1 MISEQEA
8 AVVVA
13 ARSGDQRARDEL
25 VAGYL
30 PLVYNIVGRAL
41 NGHADVDD
49 VVQESLLRMLDGL
62 GSLRDPAAFRSW
74 LVAVTMNEVRRYWQ
88 GHRRAP
94 VDGGLQDAYDVADP
108 GADFVDLTIVRLGLS
123 GQRKEVTEATR
134 WLETDD
140 RALLSLWWLEAAGVL
155 TRGEVASALDLS
167 AEHAAVRVQRMKG
180 QLETARVVVRALAG
194 TRRCGELSGLT
205 LAWDGVP
212 SALWRKRIA
221 RHARTCGAC
230 AGHWS
235 GLIPAEGLLVGLALV
250 PVAAT
255 TAGLLAA
262 LHGQRPGPHHPGPQN
277 PDFQSAAHA
286 TTQPLAQAGTEPG
299 AQPVPDAP
307 RASHRA
313 HAAGRRR
320 APASRRDLRDQRA
333 RRRRRAGAVIA
344 ALAIVTALGGAY
356 HFVTDSGD
364 DASRSVADAP
374 ATTTDAAADG
384 IGTQPLPPTPSASK
398 SPQTHSSSPA
408 PRPSKH
414 SAAPAKPSPR
424 PAPPKPAPST
434 KRATPSAADTGTPAA
449 VQQVLDLVNSER
461 SKAGCSALTSN
472 SKLYDAALKHSENM
486 AAQNFFDH
494 TDPSGAGP
502 GERITA
508 AGYQWS
514 AYGENIARGQAD
526 AAAVMD
532 SWMNSPGHRANILN
546 CGFKEIGIGVHYGSG
561 GPWWTQDFGTR
572 G

>member
-1 MISEQEA
+1 MISEQVA

-13 ARSGDQRARDEL
+13 ARAGDQRARDEL

-62 GSLRDPAAFRSW
+62 GALRDPEAFRSW
-74 LVAVTMNEVRRYWQ
+74 LVAVTMNEIRRYWQ
-88 GHRRAP
+88 GHRRTP

-108 GADFVDLTIVRLGLS
+108 GADFVDLTIVQLRLS

-167 AEHAAVRVQRMKG
+167 PEHAAVRIQRMKG

-194 TRRCGELSGLT
+194 IERCGELSGLA
-205 LAWDGVP
+205 LSWDGLP

-221 RHARTCGAC
+221 RHARTCAVC
-230 AGHWS
+230 SGHWS

-250 PVAAT
+250 PAMA

-262 LHGQRPGPHHPGPQN
+262 LHGQT
-277 PDFQSAAHA
+277 PDLQTAAHA
-286 TTQPLAQAGTEPG
+286 TPQPTPQAP
-299 AQPVPDAP
+299 QAP
-307 RASHRA
+307 RAT
-313 HAAGRRR
+313 HAAHKRRG
-320 APASRRDLRDQRA
+320 PASRRDRRDQRA
-333 RRRRRAGAVIA
+333 RRRRRAAAVIA
-344 ALAIVTALGGAY
+344 GVAAVAALGGAF
-356 HFVTDSGD
+356 HFFTDSGT
-364 DASRSVADAP
+364 DASHAVADAP
-374 ATTTDAAADG
+374 ATTTEAAADG
-384 IGTQPLPPTPSASK
+384 VGTKPVPPSPSSSNSLAK
-398 SPQTHSSSPA
+398 ASSSPS
-408 PRPSKH
+408 PSAKH
-414 SAAPAKPSPR
+414 SAPPAKPSSR
-424 PAPPKPAPST
+424 PAPPKPSPST
-434 KRATPSAADTGTPAA
+434 KRAAPSTDSGQPAA
-449 VQQVLDLVNSER
+449 VQDVLALVNSER

-472 SKLYDAALKHSENM
+472 PKLYDAALKHSENM

-508 AGYQWS
+508 AGYKWS
-514 AYGENIARGQAD
+514 TYGENIARGRPTPPP
-526 AAAVMD
+526 
-532 SWMNSPGHRANILN
+532 SWTPGCTA
-546 CGFKEIGIGVHYGSG
+546 
-561 GPWWTQDFGTR
+561 PGTAPTS
-572 G
+572 

>member
-1 MISEQEA
+1 MISEQIA

-13 ARSGDQRARDEL
+13 ARDGDQRARDEL

-41 NGHADVDD
+41 GGHADVDD

-62 GSLRDPAAFRSW
+62 GSLREPAAFRSW
-74 LVAVTMNEVRRYWQ
+74 LVAVTMNEIRRYWQ
-88 GHRRAP
+88 GHRRTP
-94 VDGGLQDAYDVADP
+94 VDGGLQDAHDLADP

-134 WLETDD
+134 WLEPDD

-155 TRGEVASALDLS
+155 SRGEVASALDLS

-194 TRRCGELSGLT
+194 IERCGELYGLA
-205 LAWDGVP
+205 LSWDGVP

-221 RHARTCGAC
+221 RHARTCAVC
-230 AGHWS
+230 SGHWS

-250 PVAAT
+250 PVGAA
-255 TAGLLAA
+255 TAGLLAVLGGRAPA
-262 LHGQRPGPHHPGPQN
+262 LETT
-277 PDFQSAAHA
+277 AHA
-286 TTQPLAQAGTEPG
+286 TAATQPS
-299 AQPVPDAP
+299 P
-307 RASHRA
+307 RAAHGA

-320 APASRRDLRDQRA
+320 APASRRDRRDRRA
-333 RRRRRAGAVIA
+333 RRRRRAAAVIA
-344 ALAIVTALGGAY
+344 GLAAVAALGGAY
-356 HFVTDSGD
+356 RFVTDPGQDS
-364 DASRSVADAP
+364 SRTVADAP
-374 ATTTDAAADG
+374 LTTTDAASADG
-384 IGTQPLPPTPSASK
+384 ISTGPLSPSPSASNSPSKASSSPSPSAPVKHSSPPPASK
-398 SPQTHSSSPA
+398 SPTH
-408 PRPSKH
+408 
-414 SAAPAKPSPR
+414 AAPPR
-424 PAPPKPAPST
+424 PAPST
-434 KRATPSAADTGTPAA
+434 KRAPAGPDDGTPAA

-461 SKAGCSALTSN
+461 GKAGCSALTSN
-472 SKLYDAALKHSENM
+472 PKLYDAALKHSQNM

-514 AYGENIARGQAD
+514 SYGENIARGQAD

-532 SWMNSPGHRANILN
+532 SWMHSPGHRANILN
-546 CGFKEIGIGVHYGSG
+546 CGYKEIGIGVHYGSG

-572 G
+572 S

>member
-1 MISEQEA
+1 MISEQVA

-13 ARSGDQRARDEL
+13 ARAGDQRARDEL

-62 GSLRDPAAFRSW
+62 GSLRDPEAFRSW
-74 LVAVTMNEVRRYWQ
+74 LVAVTMNEIRRYWQ
-88 GHRRAP
+88 GHRRTP

-108 GADFVDLTIVRLGLS
+108 GADFVDLTIVQLGLS

-155 TRGEVASALDLS
+155 TRGEVAAALDLS
-167 AEHAAVRVQRMKG
+167 PEHAAVRIQRMKG

-194 TRRCGELSGLT
+194 IERCGELSGLA
-205 LAWDGVP
+205 LSWDGLP

-221 RHARTCGAC
+221 RHARTCAVC
-230 AGHWS
+230 SGHWS

-250 PVAAT
+250 PAIA

-262 LHGQRPGPHHPGPQN
+262 LHGQT
-277 PDFQSAAHA
+277 PDLQTVAHA
-286 TTQPLAQAGTEPG
+286 TTQPTPQAPQ
-299 AQPVPDAP
+299 APQAP
-307 RASHRA
+307 RAT
-313 HAAGRRR
+313 HAAHKRRG
-320 APASRRDLRDQRA
+320 PTSRRDRRDQRA
-333 RRRRRAGAVIA
+333 RRRRRAAAVIA
-344 ALAIVTALGGAY
+344 GVAAVAALGGA
-356 HFVTDSGD
+356 FRFFTDSGT
-364 DASRSVADAP
+364 DASHAVADAP
-374 ATTTDAAADG
+374 ATTTEAAADG
-384 IGTQPLPPTPSASK
+384 VATKPVPPSPSASNSLTK
-398 SPQTHSSSPA
+398 PGSSPS
-408 PRPSKH
+408 PSAKH
-414 SAAPAKPSPR
+414 SAPPAKPSSR
-424 PAPPKPAPST
+424 PAPPKPSPST
-434 KRATPSAADTGTPAA
+434 KRAAPSTDSGQPAA
-449 VQQVLDLVNSER
+449 VQDVLALVNTER

-472 SKLYDAALKHSENM
+472 PKLYDAALKHSENM

-508 AGYQWS
+508 AGYKWS
-514 AYGENIARGQAD
+514 TYGENIARGQAD

-532 SWMNSPGHRANILN
+532 SWMHSPGHRANILN
-546 CGFKEIGIGVHYGSG
+546 CAFKEIGIGVHYGSG
-561 GPWWTQDFGTR
+561 GPWWTQDFGTQ

>member
-1 MISEQEA
+1 MISEQVA

-13 ARSGDQRARDEL
+13 ARAGDQRARDEL

-62 GSLRDPAAFRSW
+62 GALRDPEAFRSW
-74 LVAVTMNEVRRYWQ
+74 LVAVTMNEIRRYWQ
-88 GHRRAP
+88 GHRRTP

-108 GADFVDLTIVRLGLS
+108 GADFVDLTIVQLGLS

-155 TRGEVASALDLS
+155 TRGEVAAALDLS
-167 AEHAAVRVQRMKG
+167 PEHAAVRIQRMKG

-194 TRRCGELSGLT
+194 IERCGELSGLA
-205 LAWDGVP
+205 LSWDGLP

-221 RHARTCGAC
+221 RHARTCAVC
-230 AGHWS
+230 SGHWS

-250 PVAAT
+250 PAMA

-262 LHGQRPGPHHPGPQN
+262 LHGQT
-277 PDFQSAAHA
+277 PDLQTAAHA
-286 TTQPLAQAGTEPG
+286 TTQPTPQAP
-299 AQPVPDAP
+299 QAP
-307 RASHRA
+307 RAT
-313 HAAGRRR
+313 HAAHKRRG
-320 APASRRDLRDQRA
+320 PTSRRDRRDQRA
-333 RRRRRAGAVIA
+333 RRRRRAAAVIA
-344 ALAIVTALGGAY
+344 GVAAVAALGGA
-356 HFVTDSGD
+356 FRFFTDSGT
-364 DASRSVADAP
+364 DASHAVADAP
-374 ATTTDAAADG
+374 ATTTEAAADG
-384 IGTQPLPPTPSASK
+384 VGTKPVPPSPSASNSLAKPSSSPTPSTK
-398 SPQTHSSSPA
+398 RPA
-408 PRPSKH
+408 P
-414 SAAPAKPSPR
+414 PAKPSSR
-424 PAPPKPAPST
+424 PAPPKPSPST
-434 KRATPSAADTGTPAA
+434 KRAAPSTDSGQPAA
-449 VQQVLDLVNSER
+449 VQDVLSLVNSER

-472 SKLYDAALKHSENM
+472 PKLYDAALKHSENM

-508 AGYQWS
+508 AGYKWS
-514 AYGENIARGQAD
+514 TYGENIARGQAD

-532 SWMNSPGHRANILN
+532 SWMHSPGHRANILN
-546 CGFKEIGIGVHYGSG
+546 CAFKEIGIGVHYGSG
-561 GPWWTQDFGTR
+561 GPWWTQDFGTQS
-572 G
+572 

>member
-1 MISEQEA
+1 MISEQIA

-13 ARSGDQRARDEL
+13 ARDGDQRARDEL

-41 NGHADVDD
+41 GGHADVDD

-62 GSLRDPAAFRSW
+62 GSLREPAAFRSW
-74 LVAVTMNEVRRYWQ
+74 LVAVTMNEIRRYWQ
-88 GHRRAP
+88 GHRRTP
-94 VDGGLQDAYDVADP
+94 VDAGLQDAHDLADP

-134 WLETDD
+134 WLEPDD

-155 TRGEVASALDLS
+155 TRGEVATALDLS

-194 TRRCGELSGLT
+194 IGRCGELYGLA
-205 LAWDGVP
+205 LSWDGVP

-221 RHARTCGAC
+221 RHARPC
-230 AGHWS
+230 AVCSGHWS

-250 PVAAT
+250 PVGAA
-255 TAGLLAA
+255 TAGLLAVLGGRAPA
-262 LHGQRPGPHHPGPQN
+262 LETV
-277 PDFQSAAHA
+277 AHA
-286 TTQPLAQAGTEPG
+286 TTAATRP
-299 AQPVPDAP
+299 AP
-307 RASHRA
+307 RAPHGA

-320 APASRRDLRDQRA
+320 APTSRRDRRDQRA
-333 RRRRRAGAVIA
+333 RRRRRAAAVIA
-344 ALAIVTALGGAY
+344 GLAAVAALGGAY
-356 HFVTDSGD
+356 RFVSTPGQDTAG
-364 DASRSVADAP
+364 SVADAP
-374 ATTTDAAADG
+374 LTTTDAASADG
-384 IGTQPLPPTPSASK
+384 IGTGPLPPSPSASN
-398 SPQTHSSSPA
+398 SPTKASSSPS
-408 PRPSKH
+408 PSTPVKH
-414 SAAPAKPSPR
+414 SSPPAAKPSAHPVPPR
-424 PAPPKPAPST
+424 PVPST
-434 KRATPSAADTGTPAA
+434 KRATADADHGTPAA

-461 SKAGCSALTSN
+461 GKAGCSALTSN
-472 SKLYDAALKHSENM
+472 PKLYDAALKHSENM

-561 GPWWTQDFGTR
+561 GPWWTQDFGAR

>member
-1 MISEQEA
+1 MISEQVA

-13 ARSGDQRARDEL
+13 ARAGDQRARDEL

-62 GSLRDPAAFRSW
+62 GSLRDPEAFRSW
-74 LVAVTMNEVRRYWQ
+74 LVAVTMNEIRRYWQ
-88 GHRRAP
+88 GHRRTP

-108 GADFVDLTIVRLGLS
+108 GADFVDLTIVQLGLS

-167 AEHAAVRVQRMKG
+167 PEHAAVRIQRMKG

-194 TRRCGELSGLT
+194 IERCGELSGLA
-205 LAWDGVP
+205 LSWDGLP

-221 RHARTCGAC
+221 RHARTCAVC
-230 AGHWS
+230 SGHWS

-250 PVAAT
+250 PAMA

-262 LHGQRPGPHHPGPQN
+262 LHGQT
-277 PDFQSAAHA
+277 PDLQTAAHA
-286 TTQPLAQAGTEPG
+286 TTQPTPQAP
-299 AQPVPDAP
+299 QAP
-307 RASHRA
+307 RGT
-313 HAAGRRR
+313 HAAHKRRG
-320 APASRRDLRDQRA
+320 PASRRDRRDQRA
-333 RRRRRAGAVIA
+333 RRRRRAAAVIA
-344 ALAIVTALGGAY
+344 GVAAVAALGGAF
-356 HFVTDSGD
+356 HFFTDSGT
-364 DASRSVADAP
+364 DASHAVADAP
-374 ATTTDAAADG
+374 ATTTEAAADG
-384 IGTQPLPPTPSASK
+384 VGTKPVPPSPSSSNSLAK
-398 SPQTHSSSPA
+398 ASSSPSPSAKRPA
-408 PRPSKH
+408 P
-414 SAAPAKPSPR
+414 PAKPSSR
-424 PAPPKPAPST
+424 PAPPKPSPST
-434 KRATPSAADTGTPAA
+434 KRAAPSTDSGQPAA
-449 VQQVLDLVNSER
+449 VQDVLALVNSER

-472 SKLYDAALKHSENM
+472 PKLYDAALKHSENM

-508 AGYQWS
+508 AGYKWS
-514 AYGENIARGQAD
+514 TYGENIARGQAD

-532 SWMNSPGHRANILN
+532 SWMHSPGHRANILN
-546 CGFKEIGIGVHYGSG
+546 CAFKEIGIGVHYGSG
-561 GPWWTQDFGTR
+561 GPWWTQDFGTQ

>member
-13 ARSGDQRARDEL
+13 ARAGDQRARDEL
-25 VAGYL
+25 VAGCL

-62 GSLRDPAAFRSW
+62 GSLRDPDAFRSW
-74 LVAVTMNEVRRYWQ
+74 LVAVTMNEIRRYWQ
-88 GHRRAP
+88 GHRRTP

-123 GQRKEVTEATR
+123 GQRREVTEATR
-134 WLETDD
+134 WLEPDD

-194 TRRCGELSGLT
+194 TERCGELSGLT
-205 LAWDGVP
+205 LSWDGVP

-221 RHARTCGAC
+221 RHARTCAVC
-230 AGHWS
+230 SGHWS

-255 TAGLLAA
+255 TAGLLAV
-262 LHGQRPGPHHPGPQN
+262 LHGAAPAL
-277 PDFQSAAHA
+277 QSAAYA
-286 TTQPLAQAGTEPG
+286 TPQPGGSAPQAP
-299 AQPVPDAP
+299 QAP
-307 RASHRA
+307 RATHGA
-313 HAAGRRR
+313 HAAGGRR
-320 APASRRDLRDQRA
+320 APASRRDRRDQRA
-333 RRRRRAGAVIA
+333 RRRRRAAAVIA
-344 ALAIVTALGGAY
+344 ALATVGALGGAY
-356 HFVTDSGD
+356 HFVTDSGED
-364 DASRSVADAP
+364 TSRSVADAP
-374 ATTTDAAADG
+374 ATLTDAAADG
-384 IGTQPLPPTPSASK
+384 IGTTPLLPSPSVSNSPARPSSSPTPSASK
-398 SPQTHSSSPA
+398 RSA
-408 PRPSKH
+408 P
-414 SAAPAKPSPR
+414 PAKPSAR

-434 KRATPSAADTGTPAA
+434 RRATPSATDASTPAA

-472 SKLYDAALKHSENM
+472 PELYDAALKHSENM

-494 TDPSGAGP
+494 TDPSGADP
-502 GERITA
+502 GKRITA

-514 AYGENIARGQAD
+514 TYGENIARGQAD

-532 SWMNSPGHRANILN
+532 SWMHSPGHRANILN
-546 CGFKEIGIGVHYGSG
+546 CAFKEIGIGVHYGSG

-572 G
+572 S

>member
-1 MISEQEA
+1 MISEQIA

-13 ARSGDQRARDEL
+13 ARDGDQRARDEL

-41 NGHADVDD
+41 GGHADVDD

-62 GSLRDPAAFRSW
+62 GSLREPAAFRSW
-74 LVAVTMNEVRRYWQ
+74 LVAVTMNEIRRYWQ
-88 GHRRAP
+88 GHRRTP
-94 VDGGLQDAYDVADP
+94 VDAGLQDAHDLADP

-134 WLETDD
+134 WLEPDD

-155 TRGEVASALDLS
+155 TRGEVATALDLS

-194 TRRCGELSGLT
+194 IGRCGELYGLA
-205 LAWDGVP
+205 LSWDGVP

-221 RHARTCGAC
+221 RHARTCAVC
-230 AGHWS
+230 SGHWS

-250 PVAAT
+250 PVGAA
-255 TAGLLAA
+255 TAGLLAVLGGRAPA
-262 LHGQRPGPHHPGPQN
+262 LETV
-277 PDFQSAAHA
+277 AHA
-286 TTQPLAQAGTEPG
+286 TTAATRP
-299 AQPVPDAP
+299 AP
-307 RASHRA
+307 RAPHGA

-320 APASRRDLRDQRA
+320 APTSRRDRRDQRA
-333 RRRRRAGAVIA
+333 RRRRRAAAVIA
-344 ALAIVTALGGAY
+344 GLAAVAALGGAY
-356 HFVTDSGD
+356 RFVSTPGQDTAG
-364 DASRSVADAP
+364 SVADAP
-374 ATTTDAAADG
+374 LTTTDAASADG
-384 IGTQPLPPTPSASK
+384 IGTGPLPPSPSASN
-398 SPQTHSSSPA
+398 SPTKESSSPS
-408 PRPSKH
+408 PSTPAKH
-414 SAAPAKPSPR
+414 SSPPAAKPSAHPVPPR
-424 PAPPKPAPST
+424 PVPST
-434 KRATPSAADTGTPAA
+434 KRATADADHGTPAA

-461 SKAGCSALTSN
+461 GKAGCSALTSN
-472 SKLYDAALKHSENM
+472 PKLYDAALKHSENM

-561 GPWWTQDFGTR
+561 GPWWTQDFGAR

>member
-1 MISEQEA
+1 M
-8 AVVVA
+8 VVA
-13 ARSGDQRARDEL
+13 ARAGDQRARDEL

-62 GSLRDPAAFRSW
+62 GSLRDPEAFRSW

-88 GHRRAP
+88 GHRRTP
-94 VDGGLQDAYDVADP
+94 VDGGLQDAYDIADP
-108 GADFVDLTIVRLGLS
+108 GADFVDLTIARLGLS

-134 WLETDD
+134 WLEPDD

-155 TRGEVASALDLS
+155 TRGEVAAALELS

-194 TRRCGELSGLT
+194 TERCGELYGLPHS
-205 LAWDGVP
+205 WDGVP
-212 SALWRKRIA
+212 SALLAQAHSPA
-221 RHARTCGAC
+221 RPHMR
-230 AGHWS
+230 
-235 GLIPAEGLLVGLALV
+235 GLLRALERAHTRRG
-250 PVAAT
+250 PARRPRP
-255 TAGLLAA
+255 
-262 LHGQRPGPHHPGPQN
+262 RPGSGGRVRSGRRVARARRPTWRPSPTPPPRPPLPPPRPRASSPHHPR
-277 PDFQSAAHA
+277 
-286 TTQPLAQAGTEPG
+286 
-299 AQPVPDAP
+299 
-307 RASHRA
+307 RARSRK
-313 HAAGRRR
+313 RR
-320 APASRRDLRDQRA
+320 APASRRDRRDQRA
-333 RRRRRAGAVIA
+333 RRRRRTAAVIA
-344 ALAIVTALGGAY
+344 ALAAGHRGRRGVPLLHRLRRRCVARRRRRPRHHHRRGGRRHQY
-356 HFVTDSGD
+356 
-364 DASRSVADAP
+364 
-374 ATTTDAAADG
+374 AAGAAVSLRVQLAAEA
-384 IGTQPLPPTPSASK
+384 GTSPS
-398 SPQTHSSSPA
+398 

-414 SAAPAKPSPR
+414 SAPPAKPSTR

-434 KRATPSAADTGTPAA
+434 KRAAPSADPAEHARRRAAGARHWSTPSGARRVARRSPAIP
-449 VQQVLDLVNSER
+449 
-461 SKAGCSALTSN
+461 
-472 SKLYDAALKHSENM
+472 KLYDAALKHSENM

-514 AYGENIARGQAD
+514 SYGENIARGQAD

-532 SWMNSPGHRANILN
+532 SWMHSAGHRANILN

>member
-1 MISEQEA
+1 MISEQIA

-13 ARSGDQRARDEL
+13 ARDGDQRARDEL

-41 NGHADVDD
+41 GGHADVDD

-62 GSLRDPAAFRSW
+62 GSLREPAAFRSW
-74 LVAVTMNEVRRYWQ
+74 LVAVTMNEIRRYWQ
-88 GHRRAP
+88 GHRRTP
-94 VDGGLQDAYDVADP
+94 VDAGLQDAHDLADP

-134 WLETDD
+134 WLEPDD

-155 TRGEVASALDLS
+155 TRGEVATALDLS

-194 TRRCGELSGLT
+194 IGRCGELYGLA
-205 LAWDGVP
+205 LSWDGVP

-221 RHARTCGAC
+221 RHARTCAVC
-230 AGHWS
+230 SGHWS

-250 PVAAT
+250 PVGAA
-255 TAGLLAA
+255 TAGLLAVLGGRAPA
-262 LHGQRPGPHHPGPQN
+262 LETV
-277 PDFQSAAHA
+277 AHA
-286 TTQPLAQAGTEPG
+286 TTAATR
-299 AQPVPDAP
+299 AAP
-307 RASHRA
+307 RAPHGA

-320 APASRRDLRDQRA
+320 APTSRRDRRDQRA
-333 RRRRRAGAVIA
+333 RRRRRAAAVIA
-344 ALAIVTALGGAY
+344 GLAAVAALGGAY
-356 HFVTDSGD
+356 RFVSTPGQDTAG
-364 DASRSVADAP
+364 SVADAP
-374 ATTTDAAADG
+374 LTTTDAASADG
-384 IGTQPLPPTPSASK
+384 IGTGPLPPSPSASN
-398 SPQTHSSSPA
+398 SPTKASSSPS
-408 PRPSKH
+408 PSTPAKH
-414 SAAPAKPSPR
+414 SSPPAAKPSAHPVPPR
-424 PAPPKPAPST
+424 PVPST
-434 KRATPSAADTGTPAA
+434 KRATADADHGTPAA

-461 SKAGCSALTSN
+461 GKAGCSALTSN
-472 SKLYDAALKHSENM
+472 PKLYDAALKHSENM

-561 GPWWTQDFGTR
+561 GPWWTQDFGAR

>member
-1 MISEQEA
+1 MISEQIA

-13 ARSGDQRARDEL
+13 ARDGDQSARDEL

-62 GSLRDPAAFRSW
+62 GSLRDPEAFRSW
-74 LVAVTMNEVRRYWQ
+74 LVAVTMNEIRRYWQ
-88 GHRRAP
+88 GHRRTP
-94 VDGGLQDAYDVADP
+94 VDGGLQDAHDLADP

-123 GQRKEVTEATR
+123 GQRREVTEATR
-134 WLETDD
+134 WLEPDD

-155 TRGEVASALDLS
+155 SRGEVASALDLS
-167 AEHAAVRVQRMKG
+167 AEHTAVRVQRMKG

-194 TRRCGELSGLT
+194 IERCGELYGLA
-205 LAWDGVP
+205 LSWDGVP

-221 RHARTCGAC
+221 RHARTCAVC
-230 AGHWS
+230 SGHWS

-250 PVAAT
+250 PVGAG
-255 TAGLLAA
+255 TAGLLAVLGGPSPA
-262 LHGQRPGPHHPGPQN
+262 LETT
-277 PDFQSAAHA
+277 AHA
-286 TTQPLAQAGTEPG
+286 TAATRS
-299 AQPVPDAP
+299 AP
-307 RASHRA
+307 RAGHGA

-320 APASRRDLRDQRA
+320 APTSRRDRRDRRA
-333 RRRRRAGAVIA
+333 RRRRRAAAVIA
-344 ALAIVTALGGAY
+344 GLAAVAALGGAY
-356 HFVTDSGD
+356 HFVTGPGQ

-374 ATTTDAAADG
+374 LTTTDAASADG
-384 IGTQPLPPTPSASK
+384 IGTGPLSPSPSVSNSPSK
-398 SPQTHSSSPA
+398 ASSSPS
-408 PRPSKH
+408 PS
-414 SAAPAKPSPR
+414 APAKHSSAPAAKPSTH
-424 PAPPKPAPST
+424 PAPPKPAAPST
-434 KRATPSAADTGTPAA
+434 KRAAPSSTDDGTPAA

-472 SKLYDAALKHSENM
+472 AKLYDAALKHSENM

-514 AYGENIARGQAD
+514 TYGENIARGQAD

-532 SWMNSPGHRANILN
+532 SWMHSPGHRANILN
-546 CGFKEIGIGVHYGSG
+546 CAFKEIGIGVHYGSG

-572 G
+572 S

>member
-1 MISEQEA
+1 MISEQVA

-13 ARSGDQRARDEL
+13 ARAGDQRARDEL

-41 NGHADVDD
+41 DGHADVDD

-62 GSLRDPAAFRSW
+62 GSLREPEAFRSW
-74 LVAVTMNEVRRYWQ
+74 LVAVTMNEIRRYWQ
-88 GHRRAP
+88 GHRRAT
-94 VDGGLQDAYDVADP
+94 VTGGLQDAHDVADP

-194 TRRCGELSGLT
+194 IERCGELSGLA
-205 LAWDGVP
+205 LSWDGVP

-221 RHARTCGAC
+221 RHARTCAVC
-230 AGHWS
+230 SGHWS

-250 PVAAT
+250 PVAGAS
-255 TAGLLAA
+255 AGLLAA
-262 LHGQRPGPHHPGPQN
+262 LHGADPAL
-277 PDFQSAAHA
+277 QSAAHA
-286 TTQPLAQAGTEPG
+286 TATASTQPMTAAQT
-299 AQPVPDAP
+299 AP
-307 RASHRA
+307 RAAHGS

-320 APASRRDLRDQRA
+320 APASRRDRRDQRA
-333 RRRRRAGAVIA
+333 RRRRRGAAVIA
-344 ALAIVTALGGAY
+344 ALAAVATLGGAY
-356 HFVTDSGD
+356 HFMTDAGQ
-364 DASRSVADAP
+364 APSRSVADAP
-374 ATTTDAAADG
+374 ATLTDAAAADG
-384 IGTQPLPPTPSASK
+384 STRPLPPTPSATNSPKAPTSSPSPSPSK
-398 SPQTHSSSPA
+398 SSASPT
-408 PRPSKH
+408 K
-414 SAAPAKPSPR
+414 SAAR
-424 PAPPKPAPST
+424 PTPPKATPST
-434 KRATPSAADTGTPAA
+434 RRATPRTVDTSVPAD

-461 SKAGCSALTSN
+461 AKAGCSALTTN
-472 SKLYDAALKHSENM
+472 SKLYEAALKHSENM

-508 AGYQWS
+508 AGYRWS
-514 AYGENIARGQAD
+514 TYGENIARGQAD

-532 SWMNSPGHRANILN
+532 SWMHSSGHRANILN
-546 CGFKEIGIGVHYGSG
+546 CAFKEIGIGVHHGSG
-561 GPWWTQDFGTR
+561 GPWWTQDFGTQS
-572 G
+572 

>member
-1 MISEQEA
+1 MISEQIA

-13 ARSGDQRARDEL
+13 ARDGDQRARDEL

-41 NGHADVDD
+41 GGHADVDD

-62 GSLRDPAAFRSW
+62 GSLREPAAFRSW
-74 LVAVTMNEVRRYWQ
+74 LVAVTMNEIRRYWQ
-88 GHRRAP
+88 GHRRTP
-94 VDGGLQDAYDVADP
+94 VDAGLQDAHDLADP

-134 WLETDD
+134 WLEPDD

-155 TRGEVASALDLS
+155 TRGEVATALDLS

-194 TRRCGELSGLT
+194 IGRCGELYGLA
-205 LAWDGVP
+205 LSWDGVP

-221 RHARTCGAC
+221 RHARTCAVC
-230 AGHWS
+230 SGHWS

-250 PVAAT
+250 PVGAA
-255 TAGLLAA
+255 TAGLLAVLGGRAPA
-262 LHGQRPGPHHPGPQN
+262 LETV
-277 PDFQSAAHA
+277 AHA
-286 TTQPLAQAGTEPG
+286 TTAATRP
-299 AQPVPDAP
+299 AP
-307 RASHRA
+307 RAPHGA

-320 APASRRDLRDQRA
+320 APTSRRDRRDQRA
-333 RRRRRAGAVIA
+333 RRRRRAAAVIA
-344 ALAIVTALGGAY
+344 GLAAVAALGGAY
-356 HFVTDSGD
+356 RFVSTPGQDTAG
-364 DASRSVADAP
+364 SVADAP
-374 ATTTDAAADG
+374 LTTTDAASADG
-384 IGTQPLPPTPSASK
+384 IGTGPLPPSPSASN
-398 SPQTHSSSPA
+398 SPTKASSSPS
-408 PRPSKH
+408 PSTPAKH
-414 SAAPAKPSPR
+414 SSPPAAKPSAHPVPPR
-424 PAPPKPAPST
+424 PVPST
-434 KRATPSAADTGTPAA
+434 KRATADADHGTPAA

-461 SKAGCSALTSN
+461 GKAGCSALTSN
-472 SKLYDAALKHSENM
+472 PKLYDAALKHSENM

-561 GPWWTQDFGTR
+561 GPWWTQDFGAR

>member
-94 VDGGLQDAYDVADP
+94 VDGGLQDAYDIADP

-180 QLETARVVVRALAG
+180 QLETARVVVRALA
-194 TRRCGELSGLT
+194 TSQHCGELSGLT
-205 LAWDGVP
+205 FAWDGVP

-221 RHARTCGAC
+221 RHARTCAVC
-230 AGHWS
+230 SGHWS

-262 LHGQRPGPHHPGPQN
+262 LHGHLPGLRT
-277 PDFQSAAHA
+277 PDLQTAAHA
-286 TTQPLAQAGTEPG
+286 TTQPLAQAGT
-299 AQPVPDAP
+299 QPAP
-307 RASHRA
+307 EASRASHGA

-320 APASRRDLRDQRA
+320 APASRRDLRDRRA

-344 ALAIVTALGGAY
+344 ALAVVTALGGAY
-356 HFVTDSGD
+356 HFLTDSGD

-384 IGTQPLPPTPSASK
+384 ISTKPLPPSPSAAK
-398 SPQTHSSSPA
+398 SPAQHSSSPT
-408 PRPSKH
+408 PSPSKH
-414 SAAPAKPSPR
+414 SAPPAKPSPR

-434 KRATPSAADTGTPAA
+434 RRAAPSSTDTSMPAA

-526 AAAVMD
+526 AASVMD

-572 G
+572 S

>member
-1 MISEQEA
+1 MISEQAA

-13 ARSGDQRARDEL
+13 ARDGDQRARDEL

-41 NGHADVDD
+41 HGHADVDD

-62 GSLRDPAAFRSW
+62 GSLRDPEAFRSW
-74 LVAVTMNEVRRYWQ
+74 LVAVTMNEIRRYWQ
-88 GHRRAP
+88 GHRRTP
-94 VDGGLQDAYDVADP
+94 VDSALHDVHDVADP

-134 WLETDD
+134 WLEPDD

-194 TRRCGELSGLT
+194 IERCGELSGLA
-205 LAWDGVP
+205 LSWDGVP

-221 RHARTCGAC
+221 RHARTCAVC
-230 AGHWS
+230 TGHWS

-255 TAGLLAA
+255 TAGLLAV
-262 LHGQRPGPHHPGPQN
+262 LHGAGPSLRP
-277 PDFQSAAHA
+277 AALA
-286 TTQPLAQAGTEPG
+286 TDAPAAGVSTQPLPHA
-299 AQPVPDAP
+299 AP
-307 RASHRA
+307 RGARAAHRK
-313 HAAGRRR
+313 GR
-320 APASRRDLRDQRA
+320 APASRRDRRDQRA
-333 RRRRRAGAVIA
+333 RRRRRAGALIA
-344 ALAIVTALGGAY
+344 GIATVGALGGAF
-356 HFVTDSGD
+356 HFLTDSGQE
-364 DASRSVADAP
+364 ASRTVADAP

-384 IGTQPLPPTPSASK
+384 IGTKPVPPSPSASN
-398 SPQTHSSSPA
+398 SPARPSSSPS
-408 PRPSKH
+408 PSAKK
-414 SAAPAKPSPR
+414 STPPAKPSSH
-424 PAPPKPAPST
+424 PATPKPSAT
-434 KRATPSAADTGTPAA
+434 ARRATPGADTGEPAA
-449 VQQVLDLVNSER
+449 VQDVLALVNSER
-461 SKAGCSALTSN
+461 AKAGCSALTTN
-472 SKLYDAALKHSENM
+472 SQLYSAALKHSENM

-514 AYGENIARGQAD
+514 TYGENIARGQAD

-532 SWMNSPGHRANILN
+532 SWMHSPGHRANILN
-546 CGFKEIGIGVHYGSG
+546 CAFKEIGIGVHYGSG

-572 G
+572 S

>member
-1 MISEQEA
+1 MISEQIA

-13 ARSGDQRARDEL
+13 ARDGDQRARDEL

-41 NGHADVDD
+41 GGHADVDD

-62 GSLRDPAAFRSW
+62 GSLREPAAFRSW
-74 LVAVTMNEVRRYWQ
+74 LVAVTMNEIRRYWQ
-88 GHRRAP
+88 GHRRTP
-94 VDGGLQDAYDVADP
+94 VDAGLQDAHDLADP

-134 WLETDD
+134 WLEPDD

-155 TRGEVASALDLS
+155 TRGEVATALDLS

-194 TRRCGELSGLT
+194 IGRCGELYGLA
-205 LAWDGVP
+205 LSWDGVP

-221 RHARTCGAC
+221 RHARTCAVC
-230 AGHWS
+230 SGHWS

-250 PVAAT
+250 PVGAA
-255 TAGLLAA
+255 TAGLLAVLGGRAPA
-262 LHGQRPGPHHPGPQN
+262 LETV
-277 PDFQSAAHA
+277 AHA
-286 TTQPLAQAGTEPG
+286 TTAVTRP
-299 AQPVPDAP
+299 AP
-307 RASHRA
+307 RAPHGA

-320 APASRRDLRDQRA
+320 APTSRRDRRDQRA
-333 RRRRRAGAVIA
+333 RRRRRAAAVIA
-344 ALAIVTALGGAY
+344 GLAAVAALGGAY
-356 HFVTDSGD
+356 RFVSTPGQDTAG
-364 DASRSVADAP
+364 SVADAP
-374 ATTTDAAADG
+374 LTTTDAASADG
-384 IGTQPLPPTPSASK
+384 IGTGPLPPSPSASN
-398 SPQTHSSSPA
+398 SPTKASSSPS
-408 PRPSKH
+408 PSTPAKH
-414 SAAPAKPSPR
+414 SSPPAAKPSAHPVPPR
-424 PAPPKPAPST
+424 PVPST
-434 KRATPSAADTGTPAA
+434 KRATADADHGTPAA

-461 SKAGCSALTSN
+461 GKAGCSALTSN
-472 SKLYDAALKHSENM
+472 PKLYDAALKHSENM

-561 GPWWTQDFGTR
+561 GPWWTQDFGAR

>member
-1 MISEQEA
+1 MISEQIA

-13 ARSGDQRARDEL
+13 ARDGDQRARDEL

-41 NGHADVDD
+41 GGHADVDD

-62 GSLRDPAAFRSW
+62 GSLREPAAFRSW
-74 LVAVTMNEVRRYWQ
+74 LVAVTMNEIRRYWQ
-88 GHRRAP
+88 GHRRTP
-94 VDGGLQDAYDVADP
+94 VDAGLQDAHDLADP

-134 WLETDD
+134 WLEPDD

-155 TRGEVASALDLS
+155 TRGEVATALDLS

-194 TRRCGELSGLT
+194 IGRCGELYGLA
-205 LAWDGVP
+205 LSWDGVP

-221 RHARTCGAC
+221 RHARTCAVC
-230 AGHWS
+230 SGHWS

-250 PVAAT
+250 PVGAA
-255 TAGLLAA
+255 TAGLLAVLGGRAPA
-262 LHGQRPGPHHPGPQN
+262 LETVA
-277 PDFQSAAHA
+277 DA
-286 TTQPLAQAGTEPG
+286 TTAATR
-299 AQPVPDAP
+299 AAP
-307 RASHRA
+307 RAPHGA
-313 HAAGRRR
+313 HAAGLRR
-320 APASRRDLRDQRA
+320 APTSRRDRRDQRA
-333 RRRRRAGAVIA
+333 RRRRRAAAVIA
-344 ALAIVTALGGAY
+344 GLAAVAALGGAY
-356 HFVTDSGD
+356 RFVSTPGQDTAG
-364 DASRSVADAP
+364 SVADAP
-374 ATTTDAAADG
+374 LTTTDAASADG
-384 IGTQPLPPTPSASK
+384 IGTGPLPPSPSASN
-398 SPQTHSSSPA
+398 SPTKASSSPS
-408 PRPSKH
+408 PSTPAKH
-414 SAAPAKPSPR
+414 SSPPAAKPSAHPVPPR
-424 PAPPKPAPST
+424 PVPST
-434 KRATPSAADTGTPAA
+434 KRATADADHGTPAA

-461 SKAGCSALTSN
+461 GKAGCSALTSN
-472 SKLYDAALKHSENM
+472 PKLYDAALKHSENM

-561 GPWWTQDFGTR
+561 GPWWTQDFGAR

>member
-1 MISEQEA
+1 MISEQIA

-13 ARSGDQRARDEL
+13 ARDGDQRARDEL

-41 NGHADVDD
+41 GGHADVDD

-62 GSLRDPAAFRSW
+62 GSLREPAAFRSW
-74 LVAVTMNEVRRYWQ
+74 LVAVTMNEIRRYWQ
-88 GHRRAP
+88 GHRRTP
-94 VDGGLQDAYDVADP
+94 VDAGLQDAHDLADP

-134 WLETDD
+134 WLEPDD

-155 TRGEVASALDLS
+155 TRGEVATALDLS

-194 TRRCGELSGLT
+194 IGRCGELYGLA
-205 LAWDGVP
+205 LSWDGVP

-221 RHARTCGAC
+221 RHARTCAVC
-230 AGHWS
+230 SGHWS

-250 PVAAT
+250 PVGAA
-255 TAGLLAA
+255 TAGLLAVLGGRAPA
-262 LHGQRPGPHHPGPQN
+262 LETV
-277 PDFQSAAHA
+277 AHA
-286 TTQPLAQAGTEPG
+286 TTAATR
-299 AQPVPDAP
+299 AAP
-307 RASHRA
+307 RAPHGA

-320 APASRRDLRDQRA
+320 APTSRRDRRDQRA
-333 RRRRRAGAVIA
+333 RRRRRAAAVIA
-344 ALAIVTALGGAY
+344 GLAAVAALGGAY
-356 HFVTDSGD
+356 RFVSTPGQDTAG
-364 DASRSVADAP
+364 SVADAP
-374 ATTTDAAADG
+374 LTTTDAASADG
-384 IGTQPLPPTPSASK
+384 IGTGPLPPSPSASN
-398 SPQTHSSSPA
+398 SPTKASSSPS
-408 PRPSKH
+408 PSTPVKH
-414 SAAPAKPSPR
+414 SSPPAAKPSAHPVPPR
-424 PAPPKPAPST
+424 PVPST
-434 KRATPSAADTGTPAA
+434 KRATADADHGTPAA

-461 SKAGCSALTSN
+461 GKAGCSALTSN
-472 SKLYDAALKHSENM
+472 PKLYDAALKHSENM

-561 GPWWTQDFGTR
+561 GPWWTQDFGAR

>member
-1 MISEQEA
+1 MISEQIA

-13 ARSGDQRARDEL
+13 ARDGDQRARDEL

-41 NGHADVDD
+41 GGHADVDD

-62 GSLRDPAAFRSW
+62 GSLREPAAFRSW
-74 LVAVTMNEVRRYWQ
+74 LVAVTMNEIRRYWQ
-88 GHRRAP
+88 GHRRTP
-94 VDGGLQDAYDVADP
+94 VDAGLQDAHDLADP

-134 WLETDD
+134 WLEPDD

-155 TRGEVASALDLS
+155 TRGEVATALDLS

-194 TRRCGELSGLT
+194 IGRCGELYGLA
-205 LAWDGVP
+205 LSWDGVP

-221 RHARTCGAC
+221 RHARTCAVC
-230 AGHWS
+230 SGHWS

-250 PVAAT
+250 PVGAA
-255 TAGLLAA
+255 TAGLLAVLGGRPPA
-262 LHGQRPGPHHPGPQN
+262 LETV
-277 PDFQSAAHA
+277 AHA
-286 TTQPLAQAGTEPG
+286 TTAATR
-299 AQPVPDAP
+299 AAP
-307 RASHRA
+307 RAPHGA

-320 APASRRDLRDQRA
+320 APTSRRDRRDQRA
-333 RRRRRAGAVIA
+333 RRRRRAAAVIA
-344 ALAIVTALGGAY
+344 GLAAVAALGGAY
-356 HFVTDSGD
+356 RFVSTPGQDTAG
-364 DASRSVADAP
+364 SVADAP
-374 ATTTDAAADG
+374 LTTTDAASADG
-384 IGTQPLPPTPSASK
+384 IGTGPLPPSPSASN
-398 SPQTHSSSPA
+398 SPTKASSSPS
-408 PRPSKH
+408 PSTPVKH
-414 SAAPAKPSPR
+414 SSPPAAKPSAHPVPPR
-424 PAPPKPAPST
+424 PVPST
-434 KRATPSAADTGTPAA
+434 KRATADADHGTPAA

-461 SKAGCSALTSN
+461 GKAGCSALTSN
-472 SKLYDAALKHSENM
+472 PKLYEAALKHSENM

-561 GPWWTQDFGTR
+561 GPWWTQDFGAR

>member
-13 ARSGDQRARDEL
+13 ARAGDQRARDEL
-25 VAGYL
+25 VSGYL

-62 GSLRDPAAFRSW
+62 GSLRDPEAFRSW

-88 GHRRAP
+88 GHRRTP
-94 VDGGLQDAYDVADP
+94 VDSGLQDAYDIADP
-108 GADFVDLTIVRLGLS
+108 GADFVDLTIARLGLS

-134 WLETDD
+134 WLEPDD

-155 TRGEVASALDLS
+155 TRGEVAAALELS

-194 TRRCGELSGLT
+194 TERCGELNGLT
-205 LAWDGVP
+205 QSWDGVP

-221 RHARTCGAC
+221 RHARTCAVC
-230 AGHWS
+230 SGHWS

-250 PVAAT
+250 PVAAA
-255 TAGLLAA
+255 TAALAA
-262 LHGQRPGPHHPGPQN
+262 ASLGHGPGL
-277 PDFQSAAHA
+277 DTVADA
-286 TTQPLAQAGTEPG
+286 TTQAAPGAATQASAQA
-299 AQPVPDAP
+299 P
-307 RASHRA
+307 RTAHGA
-313 HAAGRRR
+313 HAAGKRR
-320 APASRRDLRDQRA
+320 APASRRDRRDQRA
-333 RRRRRAGAVIA
+333 RRRRRTAAVIA
-344 ALAIVTALGGAY
+344 ALVLVTAAGGAY
-356 HFVTDSGD
+356 RFLTDSGG
-364 DASRSVADAP
+364 DASHAVADAP
-374 ATTTDAAADG
+374 VVTTDAAADG
-384 IGTQPLPPTPSASK
+384 IGALPVAPSPSASN
-398 SPQTHSSSPA
+398 SPQKPSTSPS
-408 PRPSKH
+408 PRPSQH
-414 SAAPAKPSPR
+414 SAPPAKPSTR
-424 PAPPKPAPST
+424 PTPPKPAPST
-434 KRATPSAADTGTPAA
+434 KRAAPSAAGTSTPAA
-449 VQQVLDLVNSER
+449 VQQVLDMVNSER

-472 SKLYDAALKHSENM
+472 PQLYDAALKHSENM

-514 AYGENIARGQAD
+514 SYGENIARGQAD

-532 SWMNSPGHRANILN
+532 SWMHSAGHRANILN

-561 GPWWTQDFGTR
+561 GPWWTQDFASR

>member
-1 MISEQEA
+1 MISEQAA

-13 ARSGDQRARDEL
+13 ARDGDQRARDEL

-62 GSLRDPAAFRSW
+62 GSLRDPEAFRSW
-74 LVAVTMNEVRRYWQ
+74 LVAVTMNEIRRYWQ
-88 GHRRAP
+88 GHRRTP

-155 TRGEVASALDLS
+155 TRGEVASALELS
-167 AEHAAVRVQRMKG
+167 PEHAAVRIQRMKG

-194 TRRCGELSGLT
+194 IERCGELSGLA
-205 LAWDGVP
+205 LSWDGLP

-221 RHARTCGAC
+221 RHARTCAVC
-230 AGHWS
+230 SGHWS

-250 PVAAT
+250 PAMA

-262 LHGQRPGPHHPGPQN
+262 LHGQT
-277 PDFQSAAHA
+277 PDLQTAAHA
-286 TTQPLAQAGTEPG
+286 TTQPTPQAP
-299 AQPVPDAP
+299 AAS
-307 RASHRA
+307 RAT
-313 HAAGRRR
+313 HAAHKRRG
-320 APASRRDLRDQRA
+320 PTSRRDRRDQRA
-333 RRRRRAGAVIA
+333 RRRRRAAAVIA
-344 ALAIVTALGGAY
+344 GVAAIAALGGAF
-356 HFVTDSGD
+356 HFFTDSGQNPSH
-364 DASRSVADAP
+364 AVADAP
-374 ATTTDAAADG
+374 VTTTEAAPDG
-384 IGTQPLPPTPSASK
+384 VSTKPVPPNPSASN
-398 SPQTHSSSPA
+398 SPSRPSSSA
-408 PRPSKH
+408 RPSAKP
-414 SAAPAKPSPR
+414 SAPPAKPSSR
-424 PAPPKPAPST
+424 PASPKPSPTA
-434 KRATPSAADTGTPAA
+434 KRAAASTDSGQPAA
-449 VQQVLDLVNSER
+449 AQDVLALVNSER
-461 SKAGCSALTSN
+461 AKAGCSALASN
-472 SKLYDAALKHSENM
+472 PKLYDAALKHSENM

-508 AGYQWS
+508 AGYKWS
-514 AYGENIARGQAD
+514 TYGENIARGQAD

-532 SWMNSPGHRANILN
+532 SWMHSPGHRANILN
-546 CGFKEIGIGVHYGSG
+546 CAFKEIGIGVHYGSG
-561 GPWWTQDFGTR
+561 GPWWTQDFGTQ

>member
-1 MISEQEA
+1 MISEQIA

-13 ARSGDQRARDEL
+13 ARDGDQRARDEL

-41 NGHADVDD
+41 GGHADVDD

-62 GSLRDPAAFRSW
+62 GSLREPAAFRSW
-74 LVAVTMNEVRRYWQ
+74 LVAVTMNEIRRYWQ
-88 GHRRAP
+88 GHRRTP
-94 VDGGLQDAYDVADP
+94 VDAGLQDAHDLADP

-134 WLETDD
+134 WLEPDD

-155 TRGEVASALDLS
+155 TRGEVATALDLS

-194 TRRCGELSGLT
+194 IGRCGELYGLA
-205 LAWDGVP
+205 LSWDGVP

-221 RHARTCGAC
+221 RHARTCAVC
-230 AGHWS
+230 SGHWS

-250 PVAAT
+250 PVGAA
-255 TAGLLAA
+255 TAGLLAVLGGRAPA
-262 LHGQRPGPHHPGPQN
+262 LETV
-277 PDFQSAAHA
+277 AHA
-286 TTQPLAQAGTEPG
+286 TTAATR
-299 AQPVPDAP
+299 AAP
-307 RASHRA
+307 RAPHGA

-320 APASRRDLRDQRA
+320 APTSRRDRRDQRA
-333 RRRRRAGAVIA
+333 RRRRRAAAVIA
-344 ALAIVTALGGAY
+344 GLAAVAALGGAY
-356 HFVTDSGD
+356 RFVSTPGQDTAG
-364 DASRSVADAP
+364 SVADAP
-374 ATTTDAAADG
+374 LTTTDAASADG
-384 IGTQPLPPTPSASK
+384 IGTGPLPPSPSASN
-398 SPQTHSSSPA
+398 SPTKASSSPS
-408 PRPSKH
+408 PSTPAKH
-414 SAAPAKPSPR
+414 SSPPAAKPSAHPVPPR
-424 PAPPKPAPST
+424 PVPST
-434 KRATPSAADTGTPAA
+434 KRATADADHGTPAA

-461 SKAGCSALTSN
+461 GKAGCSALTSN
-472 SKLYDAALKHSENM
+472 PKLYEAALKHSENM

-561 GPWWTQDFGTR
+561 GPWWTQDFGAR

>member
-1 MISEQEA
+1 MISEQAA

-13 ARSGDQRARDEL
+13 ARDGDQRARDEL

-41 NGHADVDD
+41 HGHADVDD

-62 GSLRDPAAFRSW
+62 GSLRDPEAFRSW
-74 LVAVTMNEVRRYWQ
+74 LVAVTMNEIRRYWQ
-88 GHRRAP
+88 GHRRTP
-94 VDGGLQDAYDVADP
+94 VDSALHDAHDVADP

-134 WLETDD
+134 WLEPDD

-194 TRRCGELSGLT
+194 IERCGELSGLA
-205 LAWDGVP
+205 LSWDGVP

-221 RHARTCGAC
+221 RHARTCAVC
-230 AGHWS
+230 SGHWS

-255 TAGLLAA
+255 TAGLLAV
-262 LHGQRPGPHHPGPQN
+262 LHGAGPSLRP
-277 PDFQSAAHA
+277 AALA
-286 TTQPLAQAGTEPG
+286 TDAPAADVSTQPLPHA
-299 AQPVPDAP
+299 AP
-307 RASHRA
+307 RGARATHRK
-313 HAAGRRR
+313 GR
-320 APASRRDLRDQRA
+320 APASRRDRRDQRA
-333 RRRRRAGAVIA
+333 RRRRRAGALIA
-344 ALAIVTALGGAY
+344 GIATVGALGGAF
-356 HFVTDSGD
+356 HFLTDSGQE
-364 DASRSVADAP
+364 ASRTVADAP

-384 IGTQPLPPTPSASK
+384 IGTKPVPPSPSASN
-398 SPQTHSSSPA
+398 SPARPSSSPS
-408 PRPSKH
+408 PSAKK
-414 SAAPAKPSPR
+414 STPPAKPSSH
-424 PAPPKPAPST
+424 PATPKPSAT
-434 KRATPSAADTGTPAA
+434 ARRATPGADTGEPAA
-449 VQQVLDLVNSER
+449 VQDVLALVNSER
-461 SKAGCSALTSN
+461 AKAGCSALTTN
-472 SKLYDAALKHSENM
+472 SQLYSAALKHSENM

-514 AYGENIARGQAD
+514 TYGENIARGQAD

-532 SWMNSPGHRANILN
+532 SWMHSPGHRANILN
-546 CGFKEIGIGVHYGSG
+546 CAFKEIGIGVHYGSG

-572 G
+572 S

>member
-13 ARSGDQRARDEL
+13 ARAGDQRARDEL
-25 VAGYL
+25 VSGYL

-41 NGHADVDD
+41 GGHADVDD

-62 GSLRDPAAFRSW
+62 GSLRDPEAFRSW
-74 LVAVTMNEVRRYWQ
+74 LVAVTMNEVRRYWH
-88 GHRRAP
+88 GHRRTP

-108 GADFVDLTIVRLGLS
+108 GADFVDLTIARLGLS

-134 WLETDD
+134 WLEPDD

-155 TRGEVASALDLS
+155 TRGEVAAALELS

-194 TRRCGELSGLT
+194 TERCGELNGLT
-205 LAWDGVP
+205 QSWDGVP

-221 RHARTCGAC
+221 RHARTCAVC
-230 AGHWS
+230 SGHWS

-250 PVAAT
+250 PVAAAT
-255 TAGLLAA
+255 AA
-262 LHGQRPGPHHPGPQN
+262 LAGASLGHGPGLDTVAN
-277 PDFQSAAHA
+277 A
-286 TTQPLAQAGTEPG
+286 TTQATPSAATQASAQ
-299 AQPVPDAP
+299 AP
-307 RASHRA
+307 RAAHGA
-313 HAAGRRR
+313 HAAGKRR
-320 APASRRDLRDQRA
+320 APASRRDRRDRRA
-333 RRRRRAGAVIA
+333 RRRRRTATAIA
-344 ALAIVTALGGAY
+344 ALALVTAAGGAY
-356 HFVTDSGD
+356 HFLTDSGG
-364 DASRSVADAP
+364 DASHAVADAP
-374 ATTTDAAADG
+374 VVTTDAAADG
-384 IGTQPLPPTPSASK
+384 ISAQPVAPSPSASN
-398 SPQTHSSSPA
+398 SPQK
-408 PRPSKH
+408 PST
-414 SAAPAKPSPR
+414 SPSPR
-424 PAPPKPAPST
+424 PSQHSAPAARPSARPSPPKPAPST
-434 KRATPSAADTGTPAA
+434 KRAAPSAAGPNTPAA

-461 SKAGCSALTSN
+461 SKAGCPALTSN
-472 SKLYDAALKHSENM
+472 PQLYDAALKHSENM

-514 AYGENIARGQAD
+514 SYGENIARGQAD

-532 SWMNSPGHRANILN
+532 SWMHSPGHRANILN

-561 GPWWTQDFGTR
+561 GPWWTQDFGSR
-572 G
+572 S

>member
-25 VAGYL
+25 VAGHL

-88 GHRRAP
+88 GHRRTP

-155 TRGEVASALDLS
+155 TRGEVAAALDLP

-205 LAWDGVP
+205 LSWDGAP

-221 RHARTCGAC
+221 RHARTCAVC
-230 AGHWS
+230 SGHWS
-235 GLIPAEGLLVGLALV
+235 GLIPAEGLLVGLGLV

-255 TAGLLAA
+255 TAGLLAV
-262 LHGQRPGPHHPGPQN
+262 LHGRAPGLHT
-277 PDFQSAAHA
+277 PDLRTAAHA
-286 TTQPLAQAGTEPG
+286 TTQPLAQSAS
-299 AQPVPDAP
+299 QPAPPAP
-307 RASHRA
+307 RASHGA

-320 APASRRDLRDQRA
+320 APASRRDRRDQRA
-333 RRRRRAGAVIA
+333 RRRRRTGAVIA
-344 ALAIVTALGGAY
+344 ALAVVTALGGAY
-356 HFVTDSGD
+356 HFVTDSGG

-374 ATTTDAAADG
+374 ATTTDAAAADG
-384 IGTQPLPPTPSASK
+384 ISTKPLTPSPSASH
-398 SPQTHSSSPA
+398 SPSPHSGSPKPKPSPA
-408 PRPSKH
+408 KR
-414 SAAPAKPSPR
+414 SAPPAEPSPR

-434 KRATPSAADTGTPAA
+434 RRATPSAADTSTPAA

-461 SKAGCSALTSN
+461 SKAGCPALTSN

-572 G
+572 S

>member
-1 MISEQEA
+1 MISEQVA

-13 ARSGDQRARDEL
+13 ARAGDQRARDEL

-41 NGHADVDD
+41 DGHADVDD

-62 GSLRDPAAFRSW
+62 GSLREPEAFRSW
-74 LVAVTMNEVRRYWQ
+74 LVAVTMNEIRRYWQ

-94 VDGGLQDAYDVADP
+94 VTGGLQDAHDVADP

-194 TRRCGELSGLT
+194 IERCGELSGLA
-205 LAWDGVP
+205 LSWDGVP

-221 RHARTCGAC
+221 RHARTCAVC
-230 AGHWS
+230 SGHWS

-250 PVAAT
+250 PVAGAS
-255 TAGLLAA
+255 AGLLAA
-262 LHGQRPGPHHPGPQN
+262 LHGADPAL
-277 PDFQSAAHA
+277 QSAAHA
-286 TTQPLAQAGTEPG
+286 TAAASTQPMAAAQT
-299 AQPVPDAP
+299 AP
-307 RASHRA
+307 RAPHGS

-320 APASRRDLRDQRA
+320 APASRRDRRDQRA
-333 RRRRRAGAVIA
+333 RRRRRGAAVIA
-344 ALAIVTALGGAY
+344 ALAAVATLGGAY
-356 HFVTDSGD
+356 HFMTDAGQ
-364 DASRSVADAP
+364 APSRSVADAP
-374 ATTTDAAADG
+374 ATLTDAAAADG
-384 IGTQPLPPTPSASK
+384 STRPLAPTPSATNSSKAPTSSPSPIPSK
-398 SPQTHSSSPA
+398 SSASPT
-408 PRPSKH
+408 K
-414 SAAPAKPSPR
+414 SAAR
-424 PAPPKPAPST
+424 PTPPKATPST
-434 KRATPSAADTGTPAA
+434 RRATPRTVTPGVPADA
-449 VQQVLDLVNSER
+449 QQVLDLVNSER
-461 SKAGCSALTSN
+461 AKAGCSALTTN
-472 SKLYDAALKHSENM
+472 SKLYEAALKHSENM

-508 AGYQWS
+508 AGYKWS
-514 AYGENIARGQAD
+514 TYGENIARGQAD

-532 SWMNSPGHRANILN
+532 SWMHSSGHRANILN
-546 CGFKEIGIGVHYGSG
+546 CAFKEIGIGVHHGSG
-561 GPWWTQDFGTR
+561 GPWWTQDFGTQ

>member
-1 MISEQEA
+1 MISEQAA

-13 ARSGDQRARDEL
+13 ARDGDQRARDEL

-41 NGHADVDD
+41 HGHADVDD

-62 GSLRDPAAFRSW
+62 GSLRDPEAFRSW
-74 LVAVTMNEVRRYWQ
+74 LVAVTMNEIRRYWQ
-88 GHRRAP
+88 GHRRTP
-94 VDGGLQDAYDVADP
+94 VDSALHDAHDVADP

-134 WLETDD
+134 WLEPDD

-194 TRRCGELSGLT
+194 IERCGELSGLA
-205 LAWDGVP
+205 LSWDGVP

-221 RHARTCGAC
+221 RHARTCAVC
-230 AGHWS
+230 SGHWS

-255 TAGLLAA
+255 TAGLLAV
-262 LHGQRPGPHHPGPQN
+262 LHGAGPSLQP
-277 PDFQSAAHA
+277 AALA
-286 TTQPLAQAGTEPG
+286 TDAPAAGVSTQPLPHA
-299 AQPVPDAP
+299 AP
-307 RASHRA
+307 RGARATHRK
-313 HAAGRRR
+313 GR
-320 APASRRDLRDQRA
+320 APASRRDRRDQRA
-333 RRRRRAGAVIA
+333 RRRRRAGALIA
-344 ALAIVTALGGAY
+344 GIATVGALGGAF
-356 HFVTDSGD
+356 HFLTDSGQE
-364 DASRSVADAP
+364 ASRTVADAP

-384 IGTQPLPPTPSASK
+384 IGTKPVPPSPSASN
-398 SPQTHSSSPA
+398 S
-408 PRPSKH
+408 
-414 SAAPAKPSPR
+414 PAKPSSSPSPSAKKSTP
-424 PAPPKPAPST
+424 PAKPSSHPATPKPSAT
-434 KRATPSAADTGTPAA
+434 ARRATPGADTGEPAA
-449 VQQVLDLVNSER
+449 VQDVLALVNSER
-461 SKAGCSALTSN
+461 AKAGCSALTTN
-472 SKLYDAALKHSENM
+472 SQLYSAALKHSENM

-514 AYGENIARGQAD
+514 TYGENIARGQAD

-532 SWMNSPGHRANILN
+532 SWMHSPGHRANILN
-546 CGFKEIGIGVHYGSG
+546 CAFKEIGIGVHYGSG

-572 G
+572 S

>member
-1 MISEQEA
+1 MISEQGA
-8 AVVVA
+8 AMVVA
-13 ARSGDQRARDEL
+13 AGAGDQRARDEL
-25 VAGYL
+25 IAEYL

-134 WLETDD
+134 WLEPDD

-167 AEHAAVRVQRMKG
+167 PEHAAVRIQRMKG
-180 QLETARVVVRALAG
+180 QLETARVVVRALSG
-194 TRRCGELSGLT
+194 VERCGELSGLA
-205 LAWDGVP
+205 LSWDGVP

-221 RHARTCGAC
+221 RHARTCAVC
-230 AGHWS
+230 SGHWS

-255 TAGLLAA
+255 AGLFAA
-262 LHGQRPGPHHPGPQN
+262 LHGQTPNLQN
-277 PDFQSAAHA
+277 AAHGQSMQSTAQTQDMQTAAHA
-286 TTQPLAQAGTEPG
+286 ADTPHT
-299 AQPVPDAP
+299 P
-307 RASHRA
+307 RSHRA
-313 HAAGRRR
+313 THGARKGR
-320 APASRRDLRDQRA
+320 APASRGDLRRDRQA
-333 RRRRRAGAVIA
+333 RRRRRAAAVIA
-344 ALAIVTALGGAY
+344 ALAVVGALGGAL
-356 HFVTDSGD
+356 HFMTGTGQDP
-364 DASRSVADAP
+364 AHSVADA
-374 ATTTDAAADG
+374 AKTTTDAAADG
-384 IGTQPLPPTPSASK
+384 ISTEPVPPSPSASN
-398 SPQTHSSSPA
+398 SRPAPASSPSKA
-408 PRPSKH
+408 PEKH
-414 SAAPAKPSPR
+414 TAPAAKPSAR
-424 PAPPKPAPST
+424 PAPPKPAT
-434 KRATPSAADTGTPAA
+434 SAARSAPNTASADVPAA
-449 VQQVLDLVNSER
+449 QEVLALLNSER
-461 SKAGCSALTSN
+461 AKAGCSALTSN
-472 SKLYDAALKHSENM
+472 PKLYSAALKHSEAM

-502 GERITA
+502 GDRITA

-514 AYGENIARGQAD
+514 SYGENIARGQQD
-526 AAAVMD
+526 AASVMD
-532 SWMNSPGHRANILN
+532 SWMHSPGHRANILN
-546 CGFKEIGIGVHYGSG
+546 CAFKEVGVGVHYGSG
-561 GPWWTQDFGTR
+561 GPWWTQDFGTQ

>member
-1 MISEQEA
+1 MISEQIA

-13 ARSGDQRARDEL
+13 ARDGDQRARDEL

-41 NGHADVDD
+41 GGHADVDD

-62 GSLRDPAAFRSW
+62 GSLREPAAFRSW
-74 LVAVTMNEVRRYWQ
+74 LVAVTMNEIRRYWQ
-88 GHRRAP
+88 GHRRTP
-94 VDGGLQDAYDVADP
+94 VDAGLQDAHDLADP

-134 WLETDD
+134 WLEPDD

-155 TRGEVASALDLS
+155 TRGEVATALDLS

-194 TRRCGELSGLT
+194 IGRCGELYGLA
-205 LAWDGVP
+205 LSWDGVP

-221 RHARTCGAC
+221 RHARTCAVC
-230 AGHWS
+230 SGHWS

-250 PVAAT
+250 PVGAA
-255 TAGLLAA
+255 TAGLLAVLGGRAPA
-262 LHGQRPGPHHPGPQN
+262 LETV
-277 PDFQSAAHA
+277 AHA
-286 TTQPLAQAGTEPG
+286 TTAATRPAPHAPHG
-299 AQPVPDAP
+299 A
-307 RASHRA
+307 HGA

-320 APASRRDLRDQRA
+320 APTSRRDRRDQRA
-333 RRRRRAGAVIA
+333 RRRRRAAAVIA
-344 ALAIVTALGGAY
+344 GLAAVAALGGAY
-356 HFVTDSGD
+356 RFVSTPGQDTAG
-364 DASRSVADAP
+364 SVADAP
-374 ATTTDAAADG
+374 LTTTDAASADG
-384 IGTQPLPPTPSASK
+384 IGTGPLPPSPSASNSSTK
-398 SPQTHSSSPA
+398 ASSSPS
-408 PRPSKH
+408 PSTPAKH
-414 SAAPAKPSPR
+414 SSPPAAKPSAHPVPPR
-424 PAPPKPAPST
+424 PVPST
-434 KRATPSAADTGTPAA
+434 KRATADADHGTPAA

-461 SKAGCSALTSN
+461 GKAGCSALTSN
-472 SKLYDAALKHSENM
+472 PKLYDAALKHSENM

-561 GPWWTQDFGTR
+561 GPWWTQDFGAR